1 MKIQRIVV
9 VTLVVLA
16 LLQSTRLAFAAP
28 FTSSA
33 ASASTASTAVE
44 HDDHAA
50 CKHAD
55 VAVERTQAHTSLV
68 AQDSPTRVATCYNCS
83 GSGDCWTCSG
93 SGKSSGAS
101 CYICSGSGKCYYCSG
116 KGSR

>member
-16 LLQSTRLAFAAP
+16 LLQSTTLAFAAP
-28 FTSSA
+28 FT
-33 ASASTASTAVE
+33 ASTASSSTAVE

-50 CKHAD
+50 CNHAHA
-55 VAVERTQAHTSLV
+55 AVERTQADTSLV
-68 AQDSPTRVATCYNCS
+68 AQDSATRVATCYNCS
-83 GSGDCWTCSG
+83 GSGDCWSCSG
-93 SGKSSGAS
+93 SGKSSGTT